1 MIVPGAFASVNSVA
15 VRTHPSEQ
23 GTFTRDAIGACVGFD
38 SRDRRGLIAHLRIAA
53 TARGDETLQLC
64 SEGMLSASVG
74 FGVDPRTGQTLDTAR
89 RVRRITHAVLDH
101 ISLVQA
107 PAYAEAEVIGVR
119 SATPTL
125 NAFTHDPIFAW
136 AEQRCDRVFG
146 WARRR
151 TRGW

>member
-1 MIVPGAFASVNSVA
+1 M
-15 VRTHPSEQ
+15 
-23 GTFTRDAIGACVGFD
+23 
-38 SRDRRGLIAHLRIAA
+38 IAHLRIAA

-74 FGVDPRTGQTLDTAR
+74 FGVNPRTGQTLDTAR